1 MQTLW
6 AQKAK
11 IGSTEYY
18 IAKMTVED
26 IVNSVGLA
34 IELPEWKDM
43 TPDEKM
49 QREPDIKRVV
59 NEICPY
65 FIEDKD
71 RFFGS
76 LIVDIYTGYDNVVFE
91 PITKFVEQDKLA
103 AAHNIALQN
112 AGFLT
117 LPGKERL
124 IALDGQ
130 HRLLAMKLC
139 LKGASAISVAMIGN
153 KKMTPQMM
161 ALEPHPELA
170 EEEVSVIFV
179 EHENNL
185 KIRKIFNKVNKYARQ
200 TGRGQNIITSDDDV
214 YASIA
219 RRLFAEG
226 EVLHKIGKNE
236 LVNWS
241 SNTLSQR
248 SKQLT
253 TVSALY
259 TIAETI
265 SKDRGWSA
273 KVMPSDDDAIE
284 EVFEENTD
292 FWKQLLEGMSV
303 YKEYLALTKIDK
315 PISQLREDN
324 LLMKPVTHMALAHV
338 AYFAKQKGV
347 EWSDVVTK
355 LDKVDWSMDNSVW
368 FNILVIPA
376 KKKKVITG
384 KESIRAAGLVISYM
398 VMGDIMTH
406 AEINEVKEII
416 KNSTNGTSDKL
427 PKKIRWEVARE

>member
-6 AQKAK
+6 AQRATL
-11 IGSTEYY
+11 GSTTYY
-18 IAKMTVED
+18 TTKMTVED
-26 IVNSVGLA
+26 LVNTVGLA

-49 QREPDIKRVV
+49 QREPDINRVV

-76 LIVDIYTGYDNVVFE
+76 LIVDIYSGYDHIVFE
-91 PITKFVEQDKLA
+91 PITKFVDSDKLA
-103 AAHNIALQN
+103 AAHNIALQD

-130 HRLLAMKLC
+130 HRLLAMKLS
-139 LKGASAISVAMIGN
+139 LKGSSAISVAMLGN
-153 KKMTPQMM
+153 KKMTPQMT
-161 ALEPHPELA
+161 ALQPHPELA
-170 EEEVSVIFV
+170 NEEVSVILV
-179 EHENNL
+179 EHEDNL

-200 TGRGQNIITSDDDV
+200 TGRGQNIITADDDV
-214 YASIA
+214 YATIA

-259 TIAETI
+259 TIAETM
-265 SKDRGWSA
+265 SKDRGWSS
-273 KVMPSDDDAIE
+273 KVMPSDEEAIE
-284 EVFEENTD
+284 EVFQENVD
-292 FWKQLLEGMSV
+292 FWQKLLDGMSV
-303 YKEYLALTKIDK
+303 YQEYLDLTREDK
-315 PISQLREDN
+315 PISSLREDN

-338 AYFAKQKGV
+338 AYFAKQKGK
-347 EWSDVVTK
+347 EWSDVVAK

-384 KESIRAAGLVISYM
+384 KESIRAAGMVIAYM
-398 VMGDIMTH
+398 VMGDSMTS
-406 AEINEVKEII
+406 AEVNEVKEII
-416 KNSTNGTSDKL
+416 KNSTNGQSEAL
-427 PKKIRWEVARE
+427 PERVQ

>member
-1 MQTLW
+1 MQTHW
-6 AQKAK
+6 VQKATL
-11 IGSTEYY
+11 GSTEYY

-26 IVNSVGLA
+26 LVNSVGLA

-49 QREPDIKRVV
+49 QREPDINRVV

-76 LIVDIYTGYDNVVFE
+76 LIVDIYTGGDNVVFE
-91 PITKFVEQDKLA
+91 PITKFVELDKLA
-103 AAHNIALQN
+103 AAHNIALEN

-139 LKGASAISVAMIGN
+139 LKGSSAISVAMLGN

-179 EHENNL
+179 KHENNL

-200 TGRGQNIITSDDDV
+200 TGRGQNIITADDDV
-214 YASIA
+214 FASIA
-219 RRLFAEG
+219 RKLFAEG
-226 EVLHKIGKNE
+226 KILHKIGKNE

-273 KVMPSDDDAIE
+273 KTMPTDVEAID
-284 EVFEENTD
+284 EVFNENTE
-292 FWKQLLEGMSV
+292 FWKDLLEGMSV
-303 YKEYLALTKIDK
+303 YREYLELTKLDK

-338 AYFAKQKGV
+338 AYFAKQKGLSWADIV
-347 EWSDVVTK
+347 KK
-355 LDKVDWSMDNSVW
+355 LDKVDWSMDNPIW

-384 KESIRAAGLVISYM
+384 KESIKAAGMVISYM
-398 VMGDIMTH
+398 VMGETMTE
-406 AEINEVKEII
+406 AEIDEVKEII
-416 KNSTNGTSDKL
+416 RNSTNGASDEL
-427 PKKIRWEVARE
+427 PALVQ

>member
-1 MQTLW
+1 MKTIW
-6 AQKAK
+6 AQSAR

-18 IAKMTVED
+18 IAKMPLEEL
-26 IVNSVGLA
+26 VNTVGLA
-34 IELPEWKDM
+34 IELPEWDDM

-49 QREPDIKRVV
+49 QRDPDINRVV

-71 RFFGS
+71 RFFNS
-76 LIVDIYTGYDNVVFE
+76 IIIDVHSGYDNLSFD
-91 PITKFVEQDKLA
+91 PISKYIKDDVPLAYEVSMQD
-103 AAHNIALQN
+103 
-112 AGFLT
+112 AGFLSF
-117 LPGKERL
+117 PGKERM
-124 IALDGQ
+124 ITLDGQ

-139 LKGASAISVAMIGN
+139 LKGNSAISAAMLKN
-153 KKMTPQMM
+153 KKMTPQML
-161 ALEPHPELA
+161 ALQPHPELA
-170 EEEVSVIFV
+170 DEEISVIFV
-179 EHENNL
+179 KGDDIR

-200 TGRGQNIITSDDDV
+200 TGRGQNIITADDDV
-214 YASIA
+214 FAVIA

-226 EVLHKIGKNE
+226 QVLAKVGKNE

-265 SKDRGWSA
+265 SKDRGWTS
-273 KVMPSDDDAIE
+273 KVMPENKEDIE
-284 EVFEENTD
+284 EVFNENVE
-292 FWKQLLEGMSV
+292 FWETLLKGMDT
-303 YKEYLALTKIDK
+303 YQKYMMLTKEDK
-315 PISQLREDN
+315 PISYLRDEN

-338 AYFAKQKGV
+338 AYFAKQKGIKW
-347 EWSDVVTK
+347 EEVVDK
-355 LDKVDWSMDNSVW
+355 LNKVDWSMDNSIW

-384 KESIRAAGLVISYM
+384 KESIRAAGMVISYM
-398 VMGDIMTH
+398 VMGKTMTND
-406 AEINEVKEII
+406 EIDEVKEIVL
-416 KNSTNGTSDKL
+416 NATNGEKSDL
-427 PKKIRWEVARE
+427 PEMV

>member
-1 MQTLW
+1 MKTLW
-6 AQKAK
+6 AQRASL
-11 IGSTEYY
+11 GSTVYY
-18 IAKMTVED
+18 IAKMPVEEL
-26 IVNSVGLA
+26 VNSVGLA

-49 QREPDIKRVV
+49 QREPDINRVV

-65 FIEDKD
+65 FTNDLD

-76 LIVDIYTGYDNVVFE
+76 LIIDIYSGFEDIKFDPISKYVKDNVTLPYEVSM
-91 PITKFVEQDKLA
+91 KD
-103 AAHNIALQN
+103 
-112 AGFLT
+112 AGFLA

-139 LKGASAISVAMIGN
+139 LKGYSAVSAAMLGN
-153 KKMTPQMM
+153 KKMSPQML

-170 EEEVSVIFV
+170 GEEISVIFV
-179 EHENNL
+179 EHRDNL

-200 TGRGQNIITSDDDV
+200 TGRGQNIITADDDI
-214 YASIA
+214 YAIIA
-219 RRLFAEG
+219 RRLFSEG
-226 EVLHKIGKNE
+226 AVLSRIGKIE

-241 SNTLSQR
+241 SNTLSER

-259 TIAETI
+259 TIAETL

-273 KVMPSDDDAIE
+273 KIMPVNEEEIE
-284 EVFEENTD
+284 EAFKENME
-292 FWKQLLEGMSV
+292 FWEKLLSGLDV
-303 YKEYLALTKIDK
+303 YKEYIELTYKDK
-315 PISQLREDN
+315 PVSELRERN
-324 LLMKPVTHMALAHV
+324 LLMKPVTHMALAYV
-338 AYFAKQKGV
+338 AYYARKKKISWG
-347 EWSDVVTK
+347 DVVVK
-355 LDKVDWSMDNSVW
+355 LNKIDWSMDNPLW

-384 KESIRAAGLVISYM
+384 KESIRAAGLVITYM
-398 VMGDIMTH
+398 VLGDVMTLS
-406 AEINEVKEII
+406 EVNEVREII
-416 KNSTNGTSDKL
+416 NNSTNGASNAL
-427 PKKIRWEVARE
+427 PDKIRG

>member
-6 AQKAK
+6 AQRATL
-11 IGSTEYY
+11 GSTTYY
-18 IAKMTVED
+18 TTKMTVEEL
-26 IVNSVGLA
+26 VNTVGLA

-49 QREPDIKRVV
+49 QREPDINRIV

-76 LIVDIYTGYDNVVFE
+76 LIVDIYSGYDHIIFE
-91 PITKFVEQDKLA
+91 PITKFVDSDKLA
-103 AAHNIALQN
+103 AAHNIALQD

-130 HRLLAMKLC
+130 HRLLAMKLS
-139 LKGASAISVAMIGN
+139 LKGSSAISVAMLGN
-153 KKMTPQMM
+153 KKMTPQMI
-161 ALEPHPELA
+161 ALQPHPELA
-170 EEEVSVIFV
+170 NEEISVILV
-179 EHENNL
+179 EHEDNL

-200 TGRGQNIITSDDDV
+200 TGRGQNIITADDDV
-214 YASIA
+214 YATIA
-219 RRLFAEG
+219 RKLFADDG
-226 EVLHKIGKNE
+226 VLHKIGKNE

-259 TIAETI
+259 TIAETM
-265 SKDRGWSA
+265 SKDRGWSS
-273 KVMPSDDDAIE
+273 KVMPSDEEAIE
-284 EVFEENTD
+284 EVFQENVE
-292 FWKQLLEGMSV
+292 FWQKLLDGMRV
-303 YKEYLALTKIDK
+303 YQEYLKLTREDK
-315 PISQLREDN
+315 PISALREDN

-338 AYFAKQKGV
+338 AYFARQKGKD
-347 EWSDVVTK
+347 WSDVVEK
-355 LDKVDWSMDNSVW
+355 LDKVDWSMNNSVW

-384 KESIRAAGLVISYM
+384 KESIRAAGMVIAYM
-398 VMGDIMTH
+398 VLGDSMTST
-406 AEINEVKEII
+406 EVNEVKEII
-416 KNSTNGTSDKL
+416 KNSTNGKSDAL
-427 PKKIRWEVARE
+427 PEKVQ

>member
-1 MQTLW
+1 MSEKKVNKKRFVRYKEGAELYSMCQS
-6 AQKAK
+6 KF
-11 IGSTEYY
+11 
-18 IAKMTVED
+18 ED
-26 IVNSVGLA
+26 
-34 IELPEWKDM
+34 
-43 TPDEKM
+43 
-49 QREPDIKRVV
+49 Q
-59 NEICPY
+59 
-65 FIEDKD
+65 D

-76 LIVDIYTGYDNVVFE
+76 LIVDIYTGFDNVVFE

-117 LPGKERL
+117 LPSKERL

-139 LKGASAISVAMIGN
+139 LKGASAISVAMLGN

-185 KIRKIFNKVNKYARQ
+185 KTRKIFNKVNKYARQ
-200 TGRGQNIITSDDDV
+200 TGLGQNIITSDDDV

-273 KVMPSDDDAIE
+273 KVMPSDADAIE

-303 YKEYLALTKIDK
+303 YREYLALTKLDK

-338 AYFAKQKGV
+338 AYFAKQKGI

-384 KESIRAAGLVISYM
+384 KESIRAAGLVILYM
-398 VMGDIMTH
+398 VMGDTMTH

-416 KNSTNGTSDKL
+416 RNSTNGKSDQL
-427 PKKIRWEVARE
+427 PDKI

>member
-6 AQKAK
+6 AQRAVL
-11 IGSTEYY
+11 GSTEYFT
-18 IAKMTVED
+18 AKMTVED
-26 IVNSVGLA
+26 LVNNVGLA

-49 QREPDIKRVV
+49 QREPDINRVV

-65 FIEDKD
+65 FIEDED

-76 LIVDIYTGYDNVVFE
+76 LIVDIYTGGDNVVFE
-91 PITKFVEQDKLA
+91 PITKFVESDKLA

-117 LPGKERL
+117 FPGKERL

-139 LKGASAISVAMIGN
+139 LKGSSAISVAMLGN

-170 EEEVSVIFV
+170 DEEVSVIFV
-179 EHENNL
+179 KHENNL

-200 TGRGQNIITSDDDV
+200 TGRGQNIITADDDV
-214 YASIA
+214 FASIA
-219 RRLFAEG
+219 RKLFAEG
-226 EVLHKIGKNE
+226 EILHKIGKNE

-273 KVMPSDDDAIE
+273 KTMPSDEEAIN
-284 EVFEENTD
+284 EVFAENTE
-292 FWKQLLEGMSV
+292 FWRELLSGMRV
-303 YKEYLALTKIDK
+303 YKEYLELTKLDK

-338 AYFAKQKGV
+338 AYFAKQKGLT
-347 EWSDVVTK
+347 WSEVVKK

-384 KESIRAAGLVISYM
+384 
-398 VMGDIMTH
+398 
-406 AEINEVKEII
+406 N
-416 KNSTNGTSDKL
+416 
-427 PKKIRWEVARE
+427 

>member
-6 AQKAK
+6 AQRAVL
-11 IGSTEYY
+11 GSTEYFT
-18 IAKMTVED
+18 AKMTVED
-26 IVNSVGLA
+26 LVNNVGLA
-34 IELPEWKDM
+34 IVLPEWKDM

-49 QREPDIKRVV
+49 QREPDINRVV

-65 FIEDKD
+65 FIEDED

-76 LIVDIYTGYDNVVFE
+76 LIVDIYTGGDNVVFE
-91 PITKFVEQDKLA
+91 PITKFVESDKLA

-117 LPGKERL
+117 FPGKERL

-139 LKGASAISVAMIGN
+139 LKGSSAISVAMLGN

-170 EEEVSVIFV
+170 DEEVSVIFV
-179 EHENNL
+179 KHENNL

-200 TGRGQNIITSDDDV
+200 TGRGQNIITADDDV
-214 YASIA
+214 FASIA
-219 RRLFAEG
+219 RKLFAEG
-226 EVLHKIGKNE
+226 EILHKIGKNE

-273 KVMPSDDDAIE
+273 KTMPSDEEAIN
-284 EVFEENTD
+284 EVFAENTE
-292 FWKQLLEGMSV
+292 FWRELLSGMRV
-303 YKEYLALTKIDK
+303 YKEYLELTKLDK

-338 AYFAKQKGV
+338 AYFAKQKGLT
-347 EWSDVVTK
+347 WSEVVKK

-384 KESIRAAGLVISYM
+384 KESIRAAGMVISYM
-398 VMGDIMTH
+398 VMGDRMT
-406 AEINEVKEII
+406 ESEVKEVKEII
-416 KNSTNGTSDKL
+416 KNSTNGTSEKL
-427 PKKIRWEVARE
+427 PEMV

>member
-1 MQTLW
+1 MKTIW
-6 AQKAK
+6 AQRAK
-11 IGSTEYY
+11 LGSTVYY
-18 IAKMTVED
+18 IAKMPVEEL
-26 IVNSVGLA
+26 VNSVGLA

-49 QREPDIKRVV
+49 QREPDINRVV

-65 FIEDKD
+65 FIEDQD

-76 LIVDIYTGYDNVVFE
+76 LIVDIYSGFENMKFDPISKYVKDDITFAYDVSM
-91 PITKFVEQDKLA
+91 QD
-103 AAHNIALQN
+103 
-112 AGFLT
+112 AGFLS

-139 LKGASAISVAMIGN
+139 LKGNSAISAVMLGN
-153 KKMTPQMM
+153 KKMTPQML
-161 ALEPHPELA
+161 ALEAHPELA

-179 EHENNL
+179 EHRDNM

-200 TGRGQNIITSDDDV
+200 TGRGQNIITADDDV
-214 YASIA
+214 YATIA
-219 RRLFAEG
+219 RRLFSDG
-226 EVLHKIGKNE
+226 SVLEKVGKNE
-236 LVNWS
+236 LVNWK

-259 TIAETI
+259 TIAETL
-265 SKDRGWSA
+265 SKDKGWSA
-273 KVMPSDDDAIE
+273 KVMPSDEDEIE
-284 EVFEENTD
+284 EVFDENTE
-292 FWKQLLEGMSV
+292 FWTELLNGMDV
-303 YKEYLALTKIDK
+303 YQEYLNLTRKDK
-315 PISQLREDN
+315 PISNLRDQN

-338 AYFAKQKGV
+338 AYFAKKH
-347 EWSDVVTK
+347 DVVWADVVEK
-355 LDKVDWSMDNSVW
+355 LNKVNWSMDNSVW

-384 KESIRAAGLVISYM
+384 KESIRAAGMVISYM
-398 VMGDIMTH
+398 VMSDEMSA
-406 AEINEVKEII
+406 AEVEEVKEII
-416 KNSTNGTSDKL
+416 SNATNAQSNDL
-427 PKKIRWEVARE
+427 PEKVI

>member
-1 MQTLW
+1 MQTFW
-6 AQKAK
+6 AQKANL
-11 IGSTEYY
+11 GSTEYY

-26 IVNSVGLA
+26 LANTIGLA
-34 IELPEWKDM
+34 IELPEWRDM

-49 QREPDIKRVV
+49 QREPDINRIV

-76 LIVDIYTGYDNVVFE
+76 LIIDIYTGYQNIIFE
-91 PITKFVEQDKLA
+91 PITKFVDKNKLA
-103 AAHNIALQN
+103 AAYNIALQD

-139 LKGASAISVAMIGN
+139 LKGASAISVAMLGN

-161 ALEPHPELA
+161 ALEPHPEIA
-170 EEEVSVIFV
+170 AEEVSVIFV
-179 EHENNL
+179 KHEDNL

-200 TGRGQNIITSDDDV
+200 TGRGQNIITADDDV
-214 YASIA
+214 FAKIA
-219 RRLFAEG
+219 RKLFAKG
-226 EVLHKIGKNE
+226 EILHKIGKNE

-273 KVMPSDDDAIE
+273 KSMPDDEVAID
-284 EVFEENTD
+284 EVFRENAE
-292 FWKQLLEGMSV
+292 FWKQLLEGMDV
-303 YKEYLALTKIDK
+303 YKEYIELTKLDK
-315 PISQLREDN
+315 PVSQLRENN
-324 LLMKPVTHMALAHV
+324 LLMKPVTQMALAHV
-338 AYFAKQKGV
+338 AYFTKKKGMNWKDIV
-347 EWSDVVTK
+347 YK
-355 LDKVDWSMDNSVW
+355 LNKIDWSMDNSVW

-384 KESIRAAGLVISYM
+384 KESIRAAGMVISYM
-398 VMGDIMTH
+398 VIGDTMTQS
-406 AEINEVKEII
+406 EINEVRDII
-416 KNSTNGTSDKL
+416 QNATNGTSENL
-427 PKKIRWEVARE
+427 PAIIL

>member
-6 AQKAK
+6 AQRAQL
-11 IGSTEYY
+11 GSTQYY
-18 IAKMTVED
+18 TTKMTVED
-26 IVNSVGLA
+26 LVNTVGLA

-49 QREPDIKRVV
+49 QREPDINRVV

-65 FIEDKD
+65 FVEDPD

-76 LIVDIYTGYDNVVFE
+76 LIVDIYSGYDNIVFE
-91 PITKFVEQDKLA
+91 PITKFVDQEKLA
-103 AAHNIALQN
+103 AAHNIALKD

-139 LKGASAISVAMIGN
+139 LKGSSAISVAMLGN

-161 ALEPHPELA
+161 ALVPHPELA
-170 EEEVSVIFV
+170 EEEVSVILV
-179 EHENNL
+179 EHRDNL

-226 EVLHKIGKNE
+226 EILHKIGKNE

-273 KVMPSDDDAIE
+273 KVMPTDEEGIE

-292 FWKQLLEGMSV
+292 FWKQLLNGMRV
-303 YKEYLALTKIDK
+303 YREYLDLTREDK

-338 AYFAKQKGV
+338 AYFAKKKDIKWATVV
-347 EWSDVVTK
+347 EK

-384 KESIRAAGLVISYM
+384 KESIRAAGLVIAYM
-398 VMGDIMTH
+398 VMGDYMTNY
-406 AEINEVKEII
+406 EIHEVKEII

-427 PKKIRWEVARE
+427 PDKVR

>member
-6 AQKAK
+6 AQRATL
-11 IGSTEYY
+11 GSTTYY
-18 IAKMTVED
+18 TTKMMVED
-26 IVNSVGLA
+26 LVNTVGLA

-49 QREPDIKRVV
+49 QREPDINRVV

-76 LIVDIYTGYDNVVFE
+76 LIVDIYSGYDNIVFE
-91 PITKFVEQDKLA
+91 PITKFVDSDKLA
-103 AAHNIALQN
+103 AAHDIALQD

-130 HRLLAMKLC
+130 HRLLAMKLS
-139 LKGASAISVAMIGN
+139 LKGSSAISVAMLGN
-153 KKMTPQMM
+153 KKMTPQMT
-161 ALEPHPELA
+161 ALQPHPELA
-170 EEEVSVIFV
+170 NEEVSVILV
-179 EHENNL
+179 EHEDNL

-200 TGRGQNIITSDDDV
+200 TGRGQNIITADDDV
-214 YASIA
+214 YATIA

-259 TIAETI
+259 TIAETM
-265 SKDRGWSA
+265 SKDRGWSP
-273 KVMPSDDDAIE
+273 KVMPSDEDAIE
-284 EVFEENTD
+284 EVFQENTD
-292 FWKQLLEGMSV
+292 FWKKLLDGMSV
-303 YKEYLALTKIDK
+303 YQEYLNLTREDK
-315 PISQLREDN
+315 PISALREDN

-338 AYFAKQKGV
+338 AYFAKQKGK
-347 EWSDVVTK
+347 EWSDVVAK

-384 KESIRAAGLVISYM
+384 KESIRAAGMVIAYM
-398 VMGDIMTH
+398 VMGDSMTS
-406 AEINEVKEII
+406 AEVNEVKEII
-416 KNSTNGTSDKL
+416 KNSTNGQSDAL
-427 PKKIRWEVARE
+427 PERVW

>member
-6 AQKAK
+6 AQIAN
-11 IGSTEYY
+11 IGSTKYF

-26 IVNSVGLA
+26 LVNSVGLA

-49 QREPDIKRVV
+49 QREPDINRVV

-65 FIEDKD
+65 FIEDPD

-76 LIVDIYTGYDNVVFE
+76 LIVDIYSGYDNIVFE
-91 PITKFVEQDKLA
+91 PITKFVDGDTLA
-103 AAHNIALQN
+103 AAHSIALKD

-139 LKGASAISVAMIGN
+139 LKGSSAISVAMLGN

-161 ALEPHPELA
+161 ALQPHPELA

-179 EHENNL
+179 EHRDNL

-219 RRLFAEG
+219 RRLFAED
-226 EVLHKIGKNE
+226 EILHKIGKNE

-259 TIAETI
+259 TIAETL

-273 KVMPSDDDAIE
+273 KSMPNDEEAID

-292 FWKQLLEGMSV
+292 FWKQLLSGMQV
-303 YKEYLALTKIDK
+303 YKEYLELTREDK

-347 EWSDVVTK
+347 AWSEVVKK
-355 LDKVDWSMDNSVW
+355 LDKVVWSMDNPVW

-384 KESIRAAGLVISYM
+384 KESIRAAGMVISYM
-398 VMGDIMTH
+398 VMGDAMTN
-406 AEINEVKEII
+406 AEINEVREIVR
-416 KNSTNGTSDKL
+416 NSTNGSSDTL
-427 PKKIRWEVARE
+427 PEKIC

>member
-1 MQTLW
+1 MSEKKVNKKKFVRYKEGAELYSMCQS
-6 AQKAK
+6 KF
-11 IGSTEYY
+11 
-18 IAKMTVED
+18 ED
-26 IVNSVGLA
+26 
-34 IELPEWKDM
+34 
-43 TPDEKM
+43 
-49 QREPDIKRVV
+49 Q
-59 NEICPY
+59 
-65 FIEDKD
+65 D

-76 LIVDIYTGYDNVVFE
+76 LIVDIYTGFDNVVFE

-139 LKGASAISVAMIGN
+139 LKGASAISVAMLGN

-273 KVMPSDDDAIE
+273 KVMPSDADAIE

-303 YKEYLALTKIDK
+303 YREYLTLTKLDK

-338 AYFAKQKGV
+338 AYFAKQKGI

-398 VMGDIMTH
+398 VMGDTMTH

-416 KNSTNGTSDKL
+416 RNSTNGKSDQL
-427 PKKIRWEVARE
+427 PDKI

>member
-1 MQTLW
+1 
-6 AQKAK
+6 
-11 IGSTEYY
+11 
-18 IAKMTVED
+18 
-26 IVNSVGLA
+26 
-34 IELPEWKDM
+34 M

-49 QREPDIKRVV
+49 QREPDINRVV
-59 NEICPY
+59 YEICPY

-76 LIVDIYTGYDNVVFE
+76 LIVDIYTGYDDVIFE
-91 PITKFVEQDKLA
+91 PITKFVDQEKLA

-139 LKGASAISVAMIGN
+139 LKGSSAISVAMLGN

-179 EHENNL
+179 KHENNL

-200 TGRGQNIITSDDDV
+200 TGRGQNIITADDDV

-226 EVLHKIGKNE
+226 EVLHKIGRNE

-273 KVMPSDDDAIE
+273 KTMPSDDEAIE
-284 EVFEENTD
+284 EVFDENTD
-292 FWKQLLEGMSV
+292 FWRQLLEGMSV
-303 YKEYLALTKIDK
+303 YKEYLELTKLDK

-324 LLMKPVTHMALAHV
+324 LLMKPVTHMALAYV
-338 AYFAKQKGV
+338 AYFAKIKGLV
-347 EWSDVVTK
+347 WADVVRK

-384 KESIRAAGLVISYM
+384 KESIRAAGMVIFYM
-398 VMGDIMTH
+398 VMGEKMTD
-406 AEINEVKEII
+406 AEVNEVREII
-416 KNSTNGTSDKL
+416 KNSTNATSEEL
-427 PKKIRWEVARE
+427 PAMVQ

>member
-1 MQTLW
+1 MKTIW
-6 AQKAK
+6 AQKAR
-11 IGSTEYY
+11 IGSTDYY
-18 IAKMTVED
+18 IAKMELEEL
-26 IVNSVGLA
+26 VNSVGLA

-49 QREPDIKRVV
+49 QREPDLNRVV

-65 FIEDKD
+65 FIEDPD

-76 LIVDIYTGYDNVVFE
+76 LIIDIYSGYENMRFD
-91 PITKFVEQDKLA
+91 PISKYVKDDMNFTYEVAMED
-103 AAHNIALQN
+103 
-112 AGFLT
+112 AGFLA
-117 LPGKERL
+117 LPGKEKL

-139 LKGASAISVAMIGN
+139 LKGNSAISAAMLGN

-170 EEEVSVIFV
+170 DEEISVIFV
-179 EHENNL
+179 EGKDAL

-200 TGRGQNIITSDDDV
+200 TGRGQNIITADDDIF
-214 YASIA
+214 AIIS
-219 RRLFAEG
+219 RRLFSKGQILE
-226 EVLHKIGKNE
+226 KIGKNE

-259 TIAETI
+259 TIAETLA
-265 SKDRGWSA
+265 KDRGWTS
-273 KVMPSDDDAIE
+273 KTMPDNEDEIN
-284 EVFEENTD
+284 EVYEENVE
-292 FWKQLLEGMSV
+292 FWKALLEGMDM
-303 YKEYLALTKIDK
+303 YKKYLELTKEDK
-315 PISQLREDN
+315 PVSQLRDDN

-338 AYFAKQKGV
+338 AYYAKQKGIGWSTVV
-347 EWSDVVTK
+347 EK
-355 LDKVDWSMDNSVW
+355 LNKVKWSMDNSLW
-368 FNILVIPA
+368 FNILVVPA

-384 KESIRAAGLVISYM
+384 KESIKAAGLVISYM
-398 VMGDIMTH
+398 VMGERM
-406 AEINEVKEII
+406 NEDEVADVREII
-416 KNSTNGTSDKL
+416 RNATNDEKDEL
-427 PKKIRWEVARE
+427 PPIID

>member
-11 IGSTEYY
+11 LGSTEYY
-18 IAKMTVED
+18 VAKMTVED
-26 IVNSVGLA
+26 LVNTVGVA
-34 IELPEWKDM
+34 IELPEWKNM
-43 TPDEKM
+43 TPDEKI
-49 QREPDIKRVV
+49 QREPDINRVV

-65 FIEDKD
+65 FTEDED

-76 LIVDIYTGYDNVVFE
+76 LIVDIYTGYDDVIFE
-91 PITKFVEQDKLA
+91 PITKFVDQETLA

-139 LKGASAISVAMIGN
+139 LKGSSAISVAMLSN

-161 ALEPHPELA
+161 ALEPHPELSK
-170 EEEVSVIFV
+170 EEVSVIFV
-179 EHENNL
+179 KHENNL

-200 TGRGQNIITSDDDV
+200 TGRGQNIITADDDV

-219 RRLFAEG
+219 RRLFADG

-259 TIAETI
+259 TVVETI
-265 SKDRGWSA
+265 SKDRGWSS
-273 KVMPSDDDAIE
+273 KVMPNDDEAVE
-284 EVFEENTD
+284 EVYEENTD
-292 FWKQLLEGMSV
+292 FWKKLLEGMRV
-303 YKEYLALTKIDK
+303 YREYIELTKLDK

-338 AYFAKQKGV
+338 AYYAKLKGMLWADIV
-347 EWSDVVTK
+347 EK
-355 LDKVDWSMDNSVW
+355 LDKVDWSMDNEIW

-384 KESIRAAGLVISYM
+384 KESIRSAGMVISYM
-398 VMGDIMTH
+398 VMGDKMTDT
-406 AEINEVKEII
+406 EVNEVKEII
-416 KNSTNGTSDKL
+416 RNSTNGKSDEL
-427 PKKIRWEVARE
+427 PALVQ

>member
-11 IGSTEYY
+11 LGSTEYY

-26 IVNSVGLA
+26 LVNSVGLA

-49 QREPDIKRVV
+49 QREPDINRVV

-76 LIVDIYTGYDNVVFE
+76 LIVDIYTGFNNVVFE
-91 PITKFVEQDKLA
+91 PITKFVDQDKLA

-139 LKGASAISVAMIGN
+139 LRGSSAISVAMLGN

-170 EEEVSVIFV
+170 EEEISVIFV

-284 EVFEENTD
+284 EVFEENTN

-303 YKEYLALTKIDK
+303 YREYLALTKLDK

-338 AYFAKQKGV
+338 AYFAKQKGI

-398 VMGDIMTH
+398 VMGDTMTH

-416 KNSTNGTSDKL
+416 RNSTNGKSEQLPDK
-427 PKKIRWEVARE
+427 I